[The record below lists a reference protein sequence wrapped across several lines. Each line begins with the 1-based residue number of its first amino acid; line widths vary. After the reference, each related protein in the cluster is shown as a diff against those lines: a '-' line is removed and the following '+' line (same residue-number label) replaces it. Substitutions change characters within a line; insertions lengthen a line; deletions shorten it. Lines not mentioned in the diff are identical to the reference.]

1 MNRQIP
7 TVAASTPRAP
17 VRPSVRSVSAAR
29 TEERFEEVFYNLD
42 VVSGRLARMESLLIQ
57 TDTSTSANRVTI
69 NARNPT
75 FLKAVKDSFDDA
87 KQVGVEFD
95 YRQPMKTSS
104 RNRSVFDGIHQHAI
118 AKVKALSGFSGDQEL
133 SYEVQRCLGE
143 KVRNQFDLIRR
154 RQKRDASLP
163 EARTTFQVSERKRK
177 RLQRKLR
184 YRTACFAN
192 NKAMMT
198 SLFGEDEECTAVL
211 DMKYMSEEEDVE
223 ENVEEDSCFR
233 VLVPSWRSDKL
244 NQFLAALDSIHK
256 KKNKTIRA
264 SRRREVVEKKLPT
277 GRHEKFPQWAI
288 RS

>member
-29 TEERFEEVFYNLD
+29 TEERFEEVFDNLD
-42 VVSGRLARMESLLIQ
+42 VVSGRLARI
-57 TDTSTSANRVTI
+57 TSANGVTV
-69 NARNPT
+69 NARNPI

-87 KQVGVEFD
+87 KQAGVEFD

-104 RNRSVFDGIHQHAI
+104 RNRSVFEGIHQNAI
-118 AKVKALSGFSGDQEL
+118 A
-133 SYEVQRCLGE
+133 

-184 YRTACFAN
+184 SRTACFAD

-244 NQFLAALDSIHK
+244 NQFFAALDSIHK
-256 KKNKTIRA
+256 KKNKAIRA
-264 SRRREVVEKKLPT
+264 PRRREVVEKELPT

>member
-7 TVAASTPRAP
+7 TVAASAPRAP

-29 TEERFEEVFYNLD
+29 TEERFEEIFDNLG

-69 NARNPT
+69 NARNLT

-104 RNRSVFDGIHQHAI
+104 RNRSVFGGIHQNAI
-118 AKVKALSGFSGDQEL
+118 VKVKALSSFSGDQEL
-133 SYEVQRCLGE
+133 SYKVQRCLGE

-177 RLQRKLR
+177 RLQR
-184 YRTACFAN
+184 
-192 NKAMMT
+192 AMMT
-198 SLFGEDEECTAVL
+198 TLFGEDEECTAVL

-223 ENVEEDSCFR
+223 EDVEEDSCFR

-244 NQFLAALDSIHK
+244 NQFFAALDSIHK
-256 KKNKTIRA
+256 KKNKAIRA
-264 SRRREVVEKKLPT
+264 SRRREVVEKNLPT
-277 GRHEKFPQWAI
+277 ERHEKFPQWAI

>member
-1 MNRQIP
+1 MTYQFSFKRLEAIILIRSFSLQNERQIP

-29 TEERFEEVFYNLD
+29 TEERFEEVFDNLD

-57 TDTSTSANRVTI
+57 TDTSTSANR
-69 NARNPT
+69 
-75 FLKAVKDSFDDA
+75 KAVKDSFDDA

-104 RNRSVFDGIHQHAI
+104 RNRSVL
-118 AKVKALSGFSGDQEL
+118 KAF
-133 SYEVQRCLGE
+133 
-143 KVRNQFDLIRR
+143 IRMPSPKR

-184 YRTACFAN
+184 SRTACFAD

-198 SLFGEDEECTAVL
+198 SLFGEDEECAAVL
-211 DMKYMSEEEDVE
+211 DMK
-223 ENVEEDSCFR
+223 DSYFR

-244 NQFLAALDSIHK
+244 NQFFAALDSIHK
-256 KKNKTIRA
+256 KKNKAIRA
-264 SRRREVVEKKLPT
+264 PRRREVVEKELPT